1 LNKAIAQVD
10 ELDHMKQNLEHFR
23 QLLSMGKLKVK
34 EETHGDYVSSRQ
46 NSHVQQISSYLEKFE
61 DKKGELLKQID
72 DAKKKTDESKA
83 QYVEALK
90 DSMGKLEQ
98 DVETQVMEL
107 QQDDLL
113 NDATDKQEALKQL
126 ERIKTKFDKA
136 KRQIDV
142 YHEYETVLA

>member
-1 LNKAIAQVD
+1 MNKAVAQVD
-10 ELDHMKQNLEHFR
+10 ELDHMKLNLEHFR

-34 EETHGDYVSSRQ
+34 EESHGDYVSSKQ
-46 NSHVQQISSYLEKFE
+46 NYHVQRISSFLEQFDTNK
-61 DKKGELLKQID
+61 DRLLKQIE
-72 DAKKKTDESKA
+72 DARKKTDESKA

-142 YHEYETVLA
+142 YHDYETVLA